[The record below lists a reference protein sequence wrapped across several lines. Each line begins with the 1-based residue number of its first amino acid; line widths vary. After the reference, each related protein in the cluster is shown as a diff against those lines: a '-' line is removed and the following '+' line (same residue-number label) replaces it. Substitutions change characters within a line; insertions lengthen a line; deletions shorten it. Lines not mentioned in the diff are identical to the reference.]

1 MGISIE
7 SRRGRAALMA
17 AHCAGL
23 VDLVALPVWV
33 GTLMSHYGFDPQQ
46 AGGLATLFL
55 LGVVLAGAVFAPLFH
70 RLSGRWVAS
79 LGFGASA
86 VSFWLAAGV
95 TAFAD
100 MAVLHALSGVATGA
114 ALSVTHG
121 TAARSAHPH
130 RLFAMMGTAL
140 GVFAI
145 AFLAATPQ
153 LIEALG
159 GPVLFKAFAASMAVA
174 GVAAVLAFPSTDAVV
189 STGNRF
195 TAPLPPV
202 PRAVWAGIVGIAF
215 MALVQAMTFSLLE
228 RVGADRGFDRAALN
242 GVLIALGLVNLLP
255 AALAALLEKRWPARH
270 VLLAG
275 PVVQATLSA
284 VVMVSPVFL
293 PYAVASALFASV
305 MIFTHTF
312 AFGLLARLDPS
323 GRSLAA
329 SPAMMMIGSAIGPV
343 LGGTLVKAHGYEALA
358 LAAVGLAMVAVFC
371 FSRLPSAAATP
382 APIREALA

>member
-33 GTLMSHYGFDPQQ
+33 GTLISRYGFDPQQ

-55 LGVVLAGAVFAPLFH
+55 FGVVLAGAVCAPLFH

-79 LGFGASA
+79 LGFGTSA
-86 VSFWLAAGV
+86 VGFWLAADV

-100 MAVLHALSGVATGA
+100 MAVLHALCGVATGA
-114 ALSVTHG
+114 ALSMTHR

-145 AFLAATPQ
+145 VFLAATPQ
-153 LIEALG
+153 LIEVVG
-159 GPVLFKAFAASMAVA
+159 GPALFHAFAASMGVA
-174 GVAAVLAFPSTDAVV
+174 GVAGLLAFPSADAVAASGSR
-189 STGNRF
+189 STTR
-195 TAPLPPV
+195 PQPV

-215 MALVQAMTFSLLE
+215 MALVQAMTFSMLE

-284 VVMVSPVFL
+284 VVMVSPVFP
-293 PYAVASALFASV
+293 PYAVAAALFASV

-358 LAAVGLAMVAVFC
+358 LAAAGLAMVAVFC
-371 FSRLPSAAATP
+371 FSRLPSAAATS
-382 APIREALA
+382 ANGREVMA

>member
-1 MGISIE
+1 MGITIE
-7 SRRGRAALMA
+7 SRRGRAALMV

-33 GTLMSHYGFDPQQ
+33 GTLISRYGFDPQQ

-55 LGVVLAGAVFAPLFH
+55 LGVVLAGAVLAPLFH

-86 VSFWLAAGV
+86 VGFWLAAGATGFV
-95 TAFAD
+95 D
-100 MAVLHALSGVATGA
+100 MAVLHALAGVATGA

-121 TAARSAHPH
+121 TAARSARPH
-130 RLFAMMGTAL
+130 RLFALMGTAL

-145 AFLAATPQ
+145 IFLAATPQ
-153 LIEALG
+153 LIEVLG
-159 GPVLFKAFAASMAVA
+159 GPALFMAFAASM
-174 GVAAVLAFPSTDAVV
+174 GVAAVASVLAFPSADAVV
-189 STGNRF
+189 SKGGRPTV
-195 TAPLPPV
+195 PPQPV
-202 PRAVWAGIVGIAF
+202 PRAVWVGIVGIAF

-228 RVGADRGFDRAALN
+228 RVGADRGFEQAALN

-255 AALAALLEKRWPARH
+255 AALAALLERRWPARH

-275 PVVQATLSA
+275 PVVQATLCT
-284 VVMVSPVFL
+284 VIMVSPAFV
-293 PYAVASALFASV
+293 PYAVAASLFAAV

-323 GRSLAA
+323 GRALAA
-329 SPAMMMIGSAIGPV
+329 SPAMLMIGSAIGPV

-358 LAAVGLAMVAVFC
+358 LVAAGLAVVAVFC

-382 APIREALA
+382 VAHREALA